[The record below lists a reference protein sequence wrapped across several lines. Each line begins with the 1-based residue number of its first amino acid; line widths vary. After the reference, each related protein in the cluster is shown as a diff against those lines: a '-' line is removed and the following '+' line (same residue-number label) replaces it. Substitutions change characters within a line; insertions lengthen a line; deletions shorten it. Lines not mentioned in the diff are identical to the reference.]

1 MRTWQQN
8 LSNLKRSLDNTK
20 VILFL
25 LEIIE
30 ELTDLTMLEWNFKEA
45 LIGNLNHLL
54 EQQRIYW
61 KQRSKIRWVKDG
73 DARTKLFHANATI
86 KHRNNLIAQL

>member
-1 MRTWQQN
+1 M
-8 LSNLKRSLDNTK
+8 
-20 VILFL
+20 
-25 LEIIE
+25 
-30 ELTDLTMLEWNFKEA
+30 EWNFKEV
-45 LIGNLNHLL
+45 LVEKLNHLL

-73 DARTKLFHANATI
+73 DAGTKLFHANATI